1 MTCPHYL
8 DLRVKFIKKKYY
20 VRSSMHKF
28 PKLLTTTRKRIFIHS
43 FIHSL
48 YVYFGNTVH
57 IKIVQIMHRSCK
69 LILKDDKKIKIQ
81 YYTQYN
87 SIVKATK
94 YHATKPIYQ
103 IEVETETNRYHE

>member
-1 MTCPHYL
+1 M
-8 DLRVKFIKKKYY
+8 KQKK
-20 VRSSMHKF
+20 
-28 PKLLTTTRKRIFIHS
+28 TRKIIIVFSIIFS
-43 FIHSL
+43 LL

-69 LILKDDKKIKIQ
+69 LTLKDDKKNKIQ

-87 SIVKATK
+87 SIVRATK

-103 IEVETETNRYHE
+103 IEVETETNR

>member
-1 MTCPHYL
+1 M
-8 DLRVKFIKKKYY
+8 VGNKFGVTDVEMEINQT
-20 VRSSMHKF
+20 
-28 PKLLTTTRKRIFIHS
+28 PPQIHS

>member
-1 MTCPHYL
+1 MFMIY
-8 DLRVKFIKKKYY
+8 DNI
-20 VRSSMHKF
+20 SI
-28 PKLLTTTRKRIFIHS
+28 IFYSDSTSNCNKIYT
-43 FIHSL
+43 IIIITILISL

-69 LILKDDKKIKIQ
+69 LILKDDKKITIQ

>member
-1 MTCPHYL
+1 MKCICY
-8 DLRVKFIKKKYY
+8 FF
-20 VRSSMHKF
+20 SF
-28 PKLLTTTRKRIFIHS
+28 HS
-43 FIHSL
+43 SL

-69 LILKDDKKIKIQ
+69 LISKDDKKIKIQ

-87 SIVKATK
+87 SIVRATK

-103 IEVETETNRYHE
+103 IKLQNETNRYHE

>member
-1 MTCPHYL
+1 MLITKCENTQC
-8 DLRVKFIKKKYY
+8 I
-20 VRSSMHKF
+20 
-28 PKLLTTTRKRIFIHS
+28 IHS

-69 LILKDDKKIKIQ
+69 LILKDDNKIKIQ

-94 YHATKPIYQ
+94 YKISNPYTRLK
-103 IEVETETNRYHE
+103 

>member
-1 MTCPHYL
+1 MRNPAYAPVVNVVIIEC
-8 DLRVKFIKKKYY
+8 
-20 VRSSMHKF
+20 
-28 PKLLTTTRKRIFIHS
+28 LTQIMS
-43 FIHSL
+43 YIHSL

>member
-1 MTCPHYL
+1 M
-8 DLRVKFIKKKYY
+8 D
-20 VRSSMHKF
+20 RS
-28 PKLLTTTRKRIFIHS
+28 
-43 FIHSL
+43 
-48 YVYFGNTVH
+48 G
-57 IKIVQIMHRSCK
+57 K

-87 SIVKATK
+87 SIVTATK

>member
-1 MTCPHYL
+1 MKNTTFFFHWM
-8 DLRVKFIKKKYY
+8 RKFRTLSNAGRGNDGG
-20 VRSSMHKF
+20 VGGNF
-28 PKLLTTTRKRIFIHS
+28 HS
-43 FIHSL
+43 FSL